1 MTQEVVF
8 SAADLVRQNTGETI
22 PAGGTDADTMFTDD
36 EVLGFLTQCNQLI
49 NLSSA
54 AAWRVKAA
62 RLSTLVDVQEGNSS
76 RKMSQAYTTAIS
88 QAKYYSSLPENPLV
102 MGQTRLGTNRRVMPW

>member
-1 MTQEVVF
+1 MVQEVVF
-8 SAADLVRQNTGETI
+8 SNSDIVRQNTGETI
-22 PAGGTDADTMFTDD
+22 PPGGTDADTMFTDD

-62 RLSTLVDVQEGNSS
+62 RLAALVDVQEGNSS
-76 RKMSQAYTTAIS
+76 RKMSQAYTSAIA

-102 MGQTRLGTNRRVMPW
+102 VGQTRLGVNRRQMPW